1 MAHIL
6 IVCTA
11 NICRSPLVEALLRRE
26 LHAAGHTDWTVS
38 SAGTWAQQARPAAR
52 HSQRIANRIG
62 LDLSEHIAR
71 EITAELVAESD
82 LVLVMTD
89 NHKEPLQ
96 IEFSDHRD
104 KIYKIAEMVGKRYD
118 VVDPYGGPPE
128 GYESMFLEVNGLIN
142 NGLGRIIE
150 LSEANAQARTA

>member
-11 NICRSPLVEALLRRE
+11 NICRSPLVEAIVRRD
-26 LHAAGHTDWTVS
+26 LHAAGHSDWTVS

-52 HSQRIANRIG
+52 YSQQIATRIG
-62 LDLSEHIAR
+62 LDISEHIAQ
-71 EITAELVAESD
+71 EVTGELIADSD

-89 NHKEPLQ
+89 SHKEPLQ
-96 IEFSDHRD
+96 IEFSADRE
-104 KIYKIAEMVGKRYD
+104 KIYKLSEMAGKKYD

-128 GYESMFLEVNGLIN
+128 GYEDMYIDVSNLITD
-142 NGLGRIIE
+142 GMPKIIE
-150 LSEANAQARTA
+150 LASANAAARTA